1 MRISTRLVLTLLVL
15 PAAAHAQFDM
25 VKIVEVFAGPGPQYV
40 MLQSYAAG
48 QDQLTGHSL
57 LVYDASGSL
66 VQTNTFPSPDGIAG
80 ALNQAAILIGTSN
93 VAGTFGITVDLDMP
107 APAMSAT
114 GGKVCW
120 DATLVDCVAW
130 GNYSGSSTGVGSAAV
145 PGGIPS
151 GKAIRR
157 DLAILGGATILEATD
172 DTNDSA
178 ADFDLVDP
186 QPRNSLGQSGATTT
200 THIGATTTTGPTTTT
215 AFGAT
220 TTVVPTTTTTTTL
233 ACAPFGITAAQCV
246 LDAVPPA
253 ACASETLSRK
263 LSNTIAAAGTL
274 LDRALAAE
282 GTPRGTRLIKKAAAR
297 LRKGSRLA
305 AAAGTKGKL
314 SSDCAMPL
322 ADLLTDARGRL
333 LLNIAN

>member
-1 MRISTRLVLTLLVL
+1 MRISTRLVLALLVL
-15 PAAAHAQFDM
+15 PAAARAQFDM
-25 VKIVEVFAGPGPQYV
+25 VKIVEVFTGPGPQYV

-57 LVYDASGSL
+57 FVYDASGSV

-80 ALNQAAILIGTSN
+80 ELNQAAILIGTSN
-93 VAGTFGITVDLDMP
+93 VAGAFGITVDLDMP
-107 APAMSAT
+107 APMMSAT

-157 DLAILGGATILEATD
+157 DLAISGGATILDATD

-215 AFGAT
+215 VFGAT
-220 TTVVPTTTTTTTL
+220 TTVVPTTTTTL

-253 ACASETLSRK
+253 VCTTETSSRK
-263 LSNTIAAAGTL
+263 LSNTITAAGTL

-282 GTPRGTRLIKKAAAR
+282 GTKRGTRLIKRAAAR
-297 LRKGSRLA
+297 LRQGSRLA
-305 AAAGTKGKL
+305 TTAGTKGKL
-314 SSDCAMPL
+314 SSDCAM
-322 ADLLTDARGRL
+322 LLSELLDDARGRL